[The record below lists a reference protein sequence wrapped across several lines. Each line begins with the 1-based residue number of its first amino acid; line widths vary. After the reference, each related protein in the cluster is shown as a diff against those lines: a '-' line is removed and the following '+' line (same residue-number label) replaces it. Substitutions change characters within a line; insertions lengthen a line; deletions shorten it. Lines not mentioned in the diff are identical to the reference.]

1 MTSEEGVTKT
11 NGGLFTEERRRRIV
25 ELIHERKKLTVNE
38 LCHLLNVSQATI
50 RTDLRELD
58 RDGLLVRAHGG
69 ALEKSRAGFEQV
81 SSKRGA
87 QNLSAKRAI
96 GSEAA
101 KLVHDGDTVLIDTGT
116 TTFELARLLASRRGV
131 TVVTNDIEIARTL
144 EEAPRVEIVLLGG
157 RLRKGYHCTVGVA
170 PQRMAD
176 GFRVDK
182 AFMATNSLSVAGG
195 AATPDL
201 QQAETKK
208 AMIAI
213 ARKVILLC
221 DSSKLGNQSFA
232 RFANLEEIDTLVTE
246 RIEEEDRLTFEEHGI
261 QVFVAGR

>member
-1 MTSEEGVTKT
+1 MTSEEGTTKT

-25 ELIHERKKLTVNE
+25 ELIHERGKLTVNE
-38 LCHLLNVSQATI
+38 LCHLLNVSPATI

-58 RDGLLVRAHGG
+58 REGLLVRAHGG
-69 ALEKSRAGFEQV
+69 ALENSGAGFEQI
-81 SSKRGA
+81 SSKRSR

-96 GSEAA
+96 GSAA
-101 KLVHDGDTVLIDTGT
+101 ATLVHDGDTVLIDTGT

-131 TVVTNDIEIARTL
+131 TVVTNDIAIARTL

-157 RLRKGYHCTVGVA
+157 SLRKGYHCTVGVA
-170 PQRMAD
+170 TQGMAD

-221 DSSKLGNQSFA
+221 DSSKLGKESFA
-232 RFANLEEIDTLVTE
+232 RFAELEDIDTLITE
-246 RIEEEDRLTFEEHGI
+246 RIAVEDRLAFEEHGI
-261 QVFVAGR
+261 EVIAAGR